1 MIRDDP
7 RHATKHKAAE
17 SAIPDIVIVNDGSNP
32 PSRDIL
38 REFFEIEFPPH
49 EWSPGRSANARL
61 LVICLKTSNKRLALC
76 GSKSYAESARFQ
88 L

>member
-49 EWSPGRSANARL
+49 EWSPGQECQCAIAGDL
-61 LVICLKTSNKRLALC
+61 LENQQQTPCPVRIEKLC
-76 GSKSYAESARFQ
+76 
-88 L
+88 